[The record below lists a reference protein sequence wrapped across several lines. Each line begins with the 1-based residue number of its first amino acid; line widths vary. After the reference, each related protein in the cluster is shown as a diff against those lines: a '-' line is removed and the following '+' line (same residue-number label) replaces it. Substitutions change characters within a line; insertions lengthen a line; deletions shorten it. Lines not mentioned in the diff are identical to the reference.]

1 MGDRQLGV
9 LGSSLF
15 LLIGMGGLLSR
26 ACQEVILL
34 PQLQV
39 GTGWSER
46 GSLYVNVAL

>member
-26 ACQEVILL
+26 ACREVILL

-39 GTGWSER
+39 RELAG
-46 GSLYVNVAL
+46 VNMGVCM